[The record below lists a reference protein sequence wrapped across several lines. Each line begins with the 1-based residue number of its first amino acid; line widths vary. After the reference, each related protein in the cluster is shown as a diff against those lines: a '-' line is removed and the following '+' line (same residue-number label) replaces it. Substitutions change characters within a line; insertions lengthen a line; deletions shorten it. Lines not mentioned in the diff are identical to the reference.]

1 MNEITRMYKD
11 NQLRVIDKNGDPWF
25 VAKDVCEIL
34 ELGNTSQA
42 VSYLDDDE
50 KGISINDTPSG
61 RQEMLI
67 VSESGLYSLI
77 FRSRKDEAKNFRRW
91 VTHEVLPSIRKT
103 GGYSQESFKDYVFD
117 LLKTNASQARLLSEK
132 DEKINWLMEFAPK
145 SDYGDPNR
153 DGMPRYQKRRGCYV
167 SNRGADVT
175 RRNPDKYG
183 YQTDLF
189 YDRLPQV
196 LAETF
201 IQTMNRL
208 AEGE

>member
-1 MNEITRMYKD
+1 MNELTRFYND
-11 NQLRVIDKNGDPWF
+11 HPVRIVDRDGEQWF

-50 KGISINDTPSG
+50 KGISTNDTPSG

-91 VTHEVLPSIRKT
+91 VTHEVLPSIRKN
-103 GGYSQESFKDYVFD
+103 GMYVQDSFKDYVLD
-117 LLKTNASQARLLSEK
+117 LLKINASQARLLSEK
-132 DEKINWLMEFAPK
+132 DEKIRWLMEFAPK

-153 DGMPRYQKRRGCYV
+153 YGNPRYQKRRGYYV
-167 SNRGADVT
+167 ANRGADVA
-175 RRNPDKYG
+175 RRDPDKYG

-208 AEGE
+208 AEGD